1 MICCTLLSIDIVEE
15 QLFAQFNKIANSI
28 LCSKSKEEPNTV
40 ECSLGSENVK
50 QTSEKE
56 CEVKENCSS
65 PDIFS
70 RENSSPLMKI
80 KALQVGEQSP

>member
-1 MICCTLLSIDIVEE
+1 M
-15 QLFAQFNKIANSI
+15 FAQFNKIASSI